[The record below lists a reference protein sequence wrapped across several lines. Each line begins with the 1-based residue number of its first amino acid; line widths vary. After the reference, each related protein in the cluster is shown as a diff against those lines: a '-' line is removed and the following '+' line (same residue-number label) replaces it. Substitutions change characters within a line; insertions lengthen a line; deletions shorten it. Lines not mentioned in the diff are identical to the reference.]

1 MKKNE
6 ELTKEN
12 QKPGRYG
19 LANTGLLSKR
29 GQRAWK
35 NIQRGVRKLLLDDK
49 AWKDSDKGI
58 ETFIQAFYNYYLE
71 PQQEEM
77 KEDSGAA
84 NKKCKKRKLEEDS
97 DDESMVDWIQ
107 EVGAVEIV

>member
-1 MKKNE
+1 
-6 ELTKEN
+6 
-12 QKPGRYG
+12 
-19 LANTGLLSKR
+19 LANTGLSSER

-35 NIQRGVRKLLLDDK
+35 DIQRGVRKLLLDDK
-49 AWKDSDKGI
+49 AWKNNDKGI
-58 ETFIQAFYNYYLE
+58 ENFTQAFYNYYLE
-71 PQQEEM
+71 CQQEEM